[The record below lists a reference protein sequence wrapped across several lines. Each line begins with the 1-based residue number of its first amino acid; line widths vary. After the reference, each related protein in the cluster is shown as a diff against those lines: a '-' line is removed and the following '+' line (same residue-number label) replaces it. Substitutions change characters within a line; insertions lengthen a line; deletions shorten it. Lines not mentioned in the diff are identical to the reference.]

1 MFQSLC
7 SVTSL
12 QSSHIHTVY
21 LLKYETTISQVLQN
35 RGTGGKSEGY
45 SGNQRGSGH
54 GKLAL
59 GIDTWGCTGNLLIDG
74 GEGTFA

>member
-12 QSSHIHTVY
+12 LSSHIHTDY
-21 LLKYETTISQVLQN
+21 LLKYKATRSQVLQS
-35 RGTGGKSEGY
+35 RGTAGKSEGY
-45 SGNQRGSGH
+45 FENQRGSGS

-59 GIDTWGCTGNLLIDG
+59 ACMGNLLIDC